1 MNSTPDTAYTAHPD
15 DRDILRGLAEQL
27 AAIAA
32 LPVQKEKAA
41 LWGRLNDLRSVR
53 PMVWITEIPWHEFSA
68 DTPELVLRCRAD
80 WTRKLEVELR
90 RTLYSWKHFPVDMI
104 VSDYLPCH
112 TTWRSTGFGITRQGD
127 LLNITNGGIV
137 SQHFEPQIT
146 RLEDVAKIKDPV
158 VTVDRAD
165 TAARLAAMQDIFAGI
180 MPVREEGVKL
190 YWYSA
195 WDQLVMFYG
204 VQEALTDLIEQP
216 DLVHAAVKRLVAAYM
231 KELDQLEAEG
241 LLMLN
246 STNVR
251 TGSGAYG
258 HCSSLPAP
266 GQETGKVKTQQ
277 MWGCA
282 NAQIFTEVSPGM
294 HWDFALQHDLP
305 FLARWGLIY
314 YGCCEALDQK
324 MEILRR
330 VPNLRK
336 VSMNYRIKPERAAA
350 AVGGDYAFSYKPNPA
365 CFAIDAWCPDKARA
379 ELRRIRECMRGGH
392 VEFVMKDIS
401 TVAGRPDR
409 LAEWGKIA
417 MEEAERAG

>member
-1 MNSTPDTAYTAHPD
+1 MNPNPAYPAHPD

-32 LPVQKEKAA
+32 LPVQKEKAV
-41 LWGRLNDLRSVR
+41 LWGRLNDLRTVR
-53 PMVWITEIPWHEFSA
+53 PMVWITEVPWHEFSA

-80 WTRKLEVELR
+80 WTRKIEVELR
-90 RTLYSWKHFPVDMI
+90 RTLYSWQHFPGDMI
-104 VSDYLPCH
+104 VSDYLPCP
-112 TTWRSTGFGITRQGD
+112 TAWRSTGLGITRQGD

-165 TAARLAAMQDIFAGI
+165 TAARLAAMRDIFAGI
-180 MPVREEGVKL
+180 LPVREEGVKL

-195 WDQLVMFYG
+195 WDQLVTFYG

-216 DLVHAAVKRLVAAYM
+216 ELVHATVSRLVAAYM

-258 HCSSLPAP
+258 YCSGLPAP
-266 GQETGKVKTQQ
+266 GWNQQ
-277 MWGCA
+277 
-282 NAQIFTEVSPGM
+282 
-294 HWDFALQHDLP
+294 
-305 FLARWGLIY
+305 R
-314 YGCCEALDQK
+314 
-324 MEILRR
+324 
-330 VPNLRK
+330 
-336 VSMNYRIKPERAAA
+336 ERM
-350 AVGGDYAFSYKPNPA
+350 
-365 CFAIDAWCPDKARA
+365 
-379 ELRRIRECMRGGH
+379 MR
-392 VEFVMKDIS
+392 
-401 TVAGRPDR
+401 
-409 LAEWGKIA
+409 
-417 MEEAERAG
+417 